1 MIQLSNE
8 SLYEIITRSLNRMND
23 LLVGHG
29 ERVAYGVMC
38 FLEQDGR
45 FSENEIGQIVWTVLF
60 HDIGSFR
67 KTDTWNVVQL
77 DTEENCPHAI
87 YGFLFLKTFFPFSQY
102 APIVRYHHASDAEI
116 ANSGVDE
123 KLEWVMKCLRIV
135 DETDLVFIKHGRKD
149 MDAVRYFFRERS
161 KKIFAEEEPVQVEG
175 FSAMQDMDAIHSLL
189 LKRMRKMTLSSAEKE
204 ALLRTLV
211 CSMDFR
217 SHYTALHCSMM
228 VRASDMLADYFELEQ
243 SVKDNIHIGAILHD
257 LGKIAIPVEILECP
271 GKLDGRAWEIMKSH
285 VMITEDI
292 LKGYVS
298 DEILQIA
305 IRHHETLDGSGYPRG
320 IGAKDLTLPQCIV
333 AVSDIVSALSEERS
347 YKQAFPLH
355 EVMSI
360 LNKMCDAGKIC
371 PRVIKML
378 EDHCED
384 IYHAVLEEGLHTAEA
399 FEQIY
404 AEYYE
409 LTQPHME

>member
-45 FSENEIGQIVWTVLF
+45 FSENEIGQIVWTILF
-60 HDIGSFR
+60 HDVGSFR

-102 APIVRYHHASDAEI
+102 ASIVRYHHASDAEI
-116 ANSGVDE
+116 ANAGVDE
-123 KLEWVMKCLRIV
+123 KLGWLMKCLRVV
-135 DETDLVFIKHGRKD
+135 DETDLVFIKHGRGN
-149 MDAVRYFFRERS
+149 MDAVKYFFRERS
-161 KKIFAEEEPVQVEG
+161 RKMFPAEEPLQFEE
-175 FSAMQDMDAIHSLL
+175 FSVMQDMDAIHSLL

-228 VRASDMLADYFELEQ
+228 VRASDMLADYFDLDED
-243 SVKDNIHIGAILHD
+243 VKNAVHVGAILHD
-257 LGKIAIPVEILECP
+257 LGKSQYRRDFGVPWKARRPCVGNYEIPCYDY
-271 GKLDGRAWEIMKSH
+271 G
-285 VMITEDI
+285 
-292 LKGYVS
+292 GYS
-298 DEILQIA
+298 Q
-305 IRHHETLDGSGYPRG
+305 
-320 IGAKDLTLPQCIV
+320 
-333 AVSDIVSALSEERS
+333 
-347 YKQAFPLH
+347 
-355 EVMSI
+355 
-360 LNKMCDAGKIC
+360 
-371 PRVIKML
+371 RV
-378 EDHCED
+378 C
-384 IYHAVLEEGLHTAEA
+384 
-399 FEQIY
+399 QR
-404 AEYYE
+404 
-409 LTQPHME
+409 